1 MRISDWSSDV
11 CSSDLV
17 SVRLAAQPPAALH
30 PDQKPDAERKRKVAQ
45 RTQFVHRRGCV
56 PAPSEPGLMTRFG
69 PMLLPHLAGRPVHLV
84 PADVIG
90 PDVGPMLQDLVG
102 VAFTK
107 EHAVPP
113 IMSQDQE
120 IGKPK

>member
-69 PMLLPHLAGRPVHLV
+69 TMLLQHLAGRPVHLV
-84 PADVIG
+84 QADGIG
-90 PDVGPMLQDLVG
+90 PDVGQMLQDLVG
-102 VAFTK
+102 VAFRK
-107 EHAVPP
+107 EPAVHHLLLKR
-113 IMSQDQE
+113 SE
-120 IGKPK
+120 